1 MTRKWIELVF
11 NFNMGSLQ
19 IWLNIGFEVCTLDKP
34 IKQHDYIPLGLS
46 CKCLTSMIYPCK

>member
-34 IKQHDYIPLGLS
+34 IKQHDYIPLGLF
-46 CKCLTSMIYPCK
+46 LQMFNFYDLSM